1 MIHIQCI
8 ITFNMRHLIK
18 QIIILLINYGFCFLY
33 IIITL
38 INILLIHVMYIS
50 NIIVQFDDLS
60 YFPLKNISFHCHFS
74 KSQINLSLCT
84 SFCLIIPPFPPGGA
98 TRRQSYDMCKS
109 NTLAYCDF
117 GFSGLNLNCTYFM
130 SHPTMT
136 TYCLIAMNIPT
147 YIHANYL

>member
-8 ITFNMRHLIK
+8 IPFNMRHMIK

-60 YFPLKNISFHCHFS
+60 HFPKKKISFHCQFA
-74 KSQINLSLCT
+74 KSQINLSLFT
-84 SFCLIIPPFPPGGA
+84 SFRCPFFFASLLRDVNHMISARVTRWPAVTSVFGSQPKLYLLRHIP
-98 TRRQSYDMCKS
+98 S
-109 NTLAYCDF
+109 
-117 GFSGLNLNCTYFM
+117 
-130 SHPTMT
+130 
-136 TYCLIAMNIPT
+136 
-147 YIHANYL
+147 